1 VKHRLG
7 FFAVVL
13 TPILAAQQPT
23 PLTLERA
30 VALAIE
36 RNERAAIAETAV
48 EAAEARV
55 RRART
60 AFFPRLD
67 ISGNLRGDYTDRT
80 ERTLS
85 TSALVTQP
93 IFDARVFPLYRA
105 QRFERDAA
113 RFSASDSRRILGYDA
128 AALFLATLSAEQ
140 VLRAA
145 ENRRTFAETNL
156 TDVRARFEAGLVSSN
171 DVTRARLEVATAERS
186 LAQAAGD
193 LSASRLQLQNLTREP
208 ALVLVT
214 PAGLLEDAAHDPSH
228 ISDAMLIEA
237 RGRRG
242 DLSAQRAR
250 VEATRAFAEEPNARF
265 FPSVL
270 LNAQTRNIND
280 GPIFSNRN
288 NEGFVGLSF
297 SWPVFDA
304 GVRGAERAERT
315 ALLRGEELELQ
326 LAQHELERELRT
338 ASSQLSAER
347 ESLRA
352 ASGARDAART
362 NAEETN
368 VLYRE
373 GLASALELA
382 DATQRLFE
390 AEVAEVTARY
400 RMALAYLTMREAA
413 GHAPAGVGE

>member
-1 VKHRLG
+1 MKHPLVL
-7 FFAVVL
+7 FAVL
-13 TPILAAQQPT
+13 FTPFLFAQDA
-23 PLTLERA
+23 PLTIERA
-30 VALAIE
+30 VALAVE
-36 RNERAAIAETAV
+36 RNERAAIAETTV

-60 AFFPRLD
+60 SFFPRID
-67 ISGNLRGDYTDRT
+67 VAGNLRGDYTDRT

-85 TSALVTQP
+85 TSALLTQP
-93 IFDARVFPLYRA
+93 IFDARAFPLYRA
-105 QRFERDAA
+105 QRFERDATRLTA
-113 RFSASDSRRILGYDA
+113 TESKRTLGYDA
-128 AALFLATLSAEQ
+128 AAVFLSALSADQ

-145 ENRRTFAETNL
+145 ENRRAFAETNL

-171 DVTRARLEVATAERS
+171 DVTRAQLELATAERGV
-186 LAQAAGD
+186 AEAAGD
-193 LSASRLQLQNLTREP
+193 AQALRIELEMLVRADADTLVPPTALLQ
-208 ALVLVT
+208 
-214 PAGLLEDAAHDPSH
+214 AAEQAPGGVG
-228 ISDAMLIEA
+228 DAMLADA
-237 RGRRG
+237 RRSRG
-242 DLSAQRAR
+242 DVAAQRAR

-265 FPSVL
+265 IPSVL

-280 GPIFSNRN
+280 GALFSNRD

-297 SWPVFDA
+297 AWPVFDA

-326 LAQHELERELRT
+326 LTEREVERQLRS
-338 ASSQLSAER
+338 AGVQLSTER
-347 ESLRA
+347 ASLRQAGA
-352 ASGARDAART
+352 ALQAARR

-368 VLYRE
+368 ILYRE

-400 RMALAYLTMREAA
+400 RMALAYLALREAA
-413 GHAPAGVGE
+413 GRAAGDWS